1 MCDFMENQIF
11 SNISNFGRY
20 VKKVESAIKTRILT
34 LGKKYFRM
42 LLWLQ
47 DLLKII
53 SYTMEREKSSS
64 IYELFIFLDQ
74 IFWGLPKAWY
84 SSSEYPET
92 NMSVFKRRQTRYTY
106 HLVFI
111 CCTGSECGAHSK
123 HNVGSTHHLMT
134 YF

>member
-1 MCDFMENQIF
+1 MENQIF

-64 IYELFIFLDQ
+64 IY
-74 IFWGLPKAWY
+74 GLPPVTDIITLVVLL
-84 SSSEYPET
+84 SSP
-92 NMSVFKRRQTRYTY
+92 M
-106 HLVFI
+106 
-111 CCTGSECGAHSK
+111 
-123 HNVGSTHHLMT
+123 
-134 YF
+134 